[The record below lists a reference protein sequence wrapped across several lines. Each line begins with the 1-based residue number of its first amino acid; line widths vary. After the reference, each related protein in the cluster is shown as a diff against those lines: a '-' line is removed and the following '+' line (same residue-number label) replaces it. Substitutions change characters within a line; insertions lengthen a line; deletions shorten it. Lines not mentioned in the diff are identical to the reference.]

1 MARLTLT
8 YQLIL
13 LALLYVLSGNE
24 SATAA
29 AAAAT
34 TTRAAANKR
43 NIRFIRTSC
52 GATTYPSLC
61 LKSLSMYASRIRN
74 SPKKLVTTALYVSV
88 ARSRHTKTFI
98 YKLSKFRGLKRRE
111 YAAIK
116 DCLEEL
122 GDSVNRL
129 SDSIRE
135 LRRLGR
141 ARGTEFTWHMSN
153 VQAWVSAALTDHS
166 TCLDG
171 FSGRALRGRVK
182 SSVRARMT
190 NVAQVTS
197 NALALCN
204 QFAVKY

>member
-1 MARLTLT
+1 MVIRLALT
-8 YQLIL
+8 YQLL
-13 LALLYVLSGNE
+13 LSILYVLSWNE

-29 AAAAT
+29 AATAM
-34 TTRAAANKR
+34 RAAASNR

-52 GATTYPSLC
+52 GATTYPLLC
-61 LKSLSMYASRIRN
+61 VKSLSRYASTIQN
-74 SPKKLVTTALYVSV
+74 SRKNLVTTALYVSV
-88 ARSRHTKTFI
+88 ARARHTETFI
-98 YKLSKFRGLKRRE
+98 YKLSKLRGLKRRE

-129 SDSIRE
+129 SDSVHE
-135 LRRLGR
+135 LRRLGP
-141 ARGTEFTWHMSN
+141 ARGTEFAWHMSN
-153 VQAWVSAALTDHS
+153 VQTWVSAALTDHS

-171 FSGRALRGRVK
+171 FSGRALRGRIR

-197 NALALCN
+197 IALALCN